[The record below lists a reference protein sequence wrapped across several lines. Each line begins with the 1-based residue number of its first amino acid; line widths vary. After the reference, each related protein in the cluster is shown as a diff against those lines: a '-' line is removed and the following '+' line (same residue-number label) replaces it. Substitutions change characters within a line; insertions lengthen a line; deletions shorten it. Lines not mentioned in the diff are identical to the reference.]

1 MKAEK
6 QQKRHHRPEAG
17 PNAVHS
23 VMKQPLPLEQPKPT
37 HYN

>member
-1 MKAEK
+1 MKPEK

-23 VMKQPLPLEQPKPT
+23 VTKQPLPLEQPKPT